1 MGNEAFLAL
10 LAVPRMSN
18 LGAVNVVIS
27 TPGFNHE
34 VNPVLVLVLVVIQS
48 AALTRPESRSSATA
62 APIPP

>member
-1 MGNEAFLAL
+1 
-10 LAVPRMSN
+10 MSN

-62 APIPP
+62 APIL